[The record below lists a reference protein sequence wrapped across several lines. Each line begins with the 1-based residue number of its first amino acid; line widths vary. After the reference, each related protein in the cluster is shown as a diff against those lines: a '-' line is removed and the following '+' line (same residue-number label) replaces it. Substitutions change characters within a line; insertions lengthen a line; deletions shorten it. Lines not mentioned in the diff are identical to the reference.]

1 MKKLMAIVLTLSL
14 VFCLAFTVQA
24 KKLVV
29 GHDTNFMPFE
39 FKDPET
45 GKYVGFDIDMWK
57 LIADNLG
64 LEYELQPMD
73 FNGLIPA
80 LQSGNI
86 DAAIAGMTI
95 KSERAE
101 VVDFAYPYYDAGL
114 MILVRSNNNEIKSL
128 EDLEGKNVATKLGTT
143 SEDFVKKNAKAK
155 DIKLFPNI
163 DGAYMELGTG
173 GADAVLFD
181 SPAVLYYARTA
192 GEGKVKVVGPLYM
205 GQSYGI
211 AFPKGSELRDKVTI
225 EILKLMESGEYAKLY
240 KKWFGTEPK

>member
-1 MKKLMAIVLTLSL
+1 MKKLLTLA
-14 VFCLAFTVQA
+14 LALTMLLGALGAAQA

-29 GHDTNFMPFE
+29 AHDTNFMPFE
-39 FKDPET
+39 FKDPKS

-57 LIADNLG
+57 MIAEDLG

-95 KSERAE
+95 KSERAK

-114 MILVRSNNNEIKSL
+114 MILVNEGETDIKTL
-128 EDLEGKNVATKLGTT
+128 EDLEGKSVATKLGTT
-143 SEDFVKKNAKAK
+143 SEDFVKKNANA
-155 DIKLFPNI
+155 DQVKLYPNI
-163 DGAYMELGTG
+163 DGAYMDLASG

-181 SPAVLYYARTA
+181 SPAVMYYAKTA
-192 GEGKVKVVGPLYM
+192 GAGKVKVVGPLYM

-211 AFPKGSELRDKVTI
+211 AFPKGSELRDDVTVS
-225 EILKLMESGEYAKLY
+225 ILKLMETGKYDELY
-240 KKWFGTEPK
+240 KKWFGTVPQ

>member
-1 MKKLMAIVLTLSL
+1 MKKLLTIVLTVSLALSL
-14 VFCLAFTVQA
+14 AALAQA

-39 FKDPET
+39 FKDPAT
-45 GKYVGFDIDMWK
+45 GDYVGFDIDMWK
-57 LIADNLG
+57 LIADRLG
-64 LEYELQPMD
+64 LEYQLQPMD

-95 KSERAE
+95 KSERE
-101 VVDFAYPYYDAGL
+101 KVVDFAYPYYDAGL
-114 MILVRSNNNEIKSL
+114 MILVRADEGDIKSL
-128 EDLEGKNVATKLGTT
+128 EDLEGKVVATKLGTT

-155 DIKLFPNI
+155 DISLFPNI
-163 DGAYMELGTG
+163 DGAYMELATG

-181 SPAVLYYARTA
+181 SPAVMYYAQTA
-192 GEGKVKVVGPLYM
+192 GKEKARVVGPLYM

-211 AFPKGSELRDKVTI
+211 AFPAGSDLREQVTI
-225 EILKLMESGEYAKLY
+225 EILKLMEDGSYAELY
-240 KKWFGTEPK
+240 KKWFGSDPK

>member
-1 MKKLMAIVLTLSL
+1 MKKLLTLA
-14 VFCLAFTVQA
+14 LALTMLLGALGAAQA

-29 GHDTNFMPFE
+29 AHDTNFMPFE
-39 FKDPET
+39 FKDPKT

-57 LIADNLG
+57 MIAEDLG

-86 DAAIAGMTI
+86 DVAIAGMTI
-95 KSERAE
+95 KSERAK

-114 MILVRSNNNEIKSL
+114 MILVNKDEQDIKVL
-128 EDLEGKNVATKLGTT
+128 EDLEGKIVATKLGTT
-143 SEDFVKKNAKAK
+143 SEDFVKKNAKA
-155 DIKLFPNI
+155 DQVKLYPNI
-163 DGAYMELGTG
+163 DGAYMELASG

-181 SPAVLYYARTA
+181 SPAVMYYAQTA
-192 GEGKVKVVGPLYM
+192 GEDKVKVVGPLYM

-211 AFPKGSELRDKVTI
+211 AFPKGSELRDDVTVS
-225 EILKLMESGEYAKLY
+225 ILKLMETGKYDELY
-240 KKWFGTEPK
+240 KKWFGTVPQ

>member
-1 MKKLMAIVLTLSL
+1 MKKLLTLA
-14 VFCLAFTVQA
+14 LALTMLLGALGAAQA

-29 GHDTNFMPFE
+29 AHDTNFMPFE
-39 FKDPET
+39 FKDPKT

-57 LIADNLG
+57 MIAEDLG

-86 DAAIAGMTI
+86 DVAIAGMTI
-95 KSERAE
+95 KSERAK

-114 MILVRSNNNEIKSL
+114 MILVNKDEQDIKVL
-128 EDLEGKNVATKLGTT
+128 EDLEGKIVATKLGTT
-143 SEDFVKKNAKAK
+143 SEDFVKKNAKA
-155 DIKLFPNI
+155 DQVKLYPNI
-163 DGAYMELGTG
+163 DGAYMELASG

-181 SPAVLYYARTA
+181 SPAVMYYAKTA
-192 GEGKVKVVGPLYM
+192 GADKVKVVGPLYM

-211 AFPKGSELRDKVTI
+211 AFPKGSELRDDVTVS
-225 EILKLMESGEYAKLY
+225 ILKLMETGKYDELY
-240 KKWFGTEPK
+240 KKWFGTVPQ

>member
-1 MKKLMAIVLTLSL
+1 MKKLLIVALTLTMLFSL
-14 VFCLAFTVQA
+14 ASLAQA

-39 FKDPET
+39 FKDPDS

-57 LIADNLG
+57 LIADSLG

-95 KSERAE
+95 KSERE
-101 VVDFAYPYYDAGL
+101 KVVDFAYPYYDAGL
-114 MILVRSNNNEIKSL
+114 MILVKADNNEIKSL
-128 EDLEGKNVATKLGTT
+128 EDLAGKVVASKQGTT
-143 SEDFVKKNAKAK
+143 SEDFLKRFGKCKEIPV
-155 DIKLFPNI
+155 FPNI
-163 DGAYMELGTG
+163 DAAYMELASG
-173 GADAVLFD
+173 GAEAVVFD
-181 SPAVLYYARTA
+181 SPAVMWYTQTA
-192 GEGKVKVVGPLYM
+192 GKGKAKVVGPLYM

-211 AFPKGSELRDKVTI
+211 AFPAGSELREQVTI
-225 EILKLMESGEYAKLY
+225 EILNLMENGEYAKIY
-240 KKWFGTEPK
+240 KKWFGSEPK